1 MKIPLFRPA
10 INRKDMQAVL
20 ETMVDD
26 TLGPGQISEQFIHA
40 LLEFFDLEGGLPFR
54 ELRRAVQVLSG
65 ALSLKDGEG
74 LLLSP
79 LLSRVYAE
87 VIQSAGIP
95 FDWVDVDPRNGT
107 VSPETLADA
116 LKKERPFRPVGVV
129 CDTSLGFVPL
139 LEDIARQID
148 TVILDISKG
157 CGARLGDALAG
168 STADYVILS
177 LEEEDMLTTGGGAA
191 VLGRTRK
198 HAAALNQASAAV
210 SREVF
215 LADLNAALGVTQL
228 KELPQRLVRRQEVA
242 EVLHR
247 AVQQSR
253 HRLLVQPGD
262 AEQVYYGLPLIVET
276 GRKDVEAYAKKKG
289 VETRPAYAHSILDVY
304 GVESDQAETAA
315 NRDAG
320 DAHSDTAADT
330 SVPAAIVCPAA
341 EVPNAAGL
349 WRRCL
354 LFPLYPSLPT
364 PQIRELSKILIS
376 LP

>member
-26 TLGPGQISEQFIHA
+26 TLGPGQISEQFVLS
-40 LLEFFDLEGGLPFR
+40 LLEFFDMEGGIAFR
-54 ELRRAVQVLSG
+54 ELRRAVEVLLS
-65 ALSLKDGEG
+65 ALKLKEDQGI
-74 LLLSP
+74 LLSP
-79 LLSRVYAE
+79 LLPRVYAE
-87 VIQSAGIP
+87 VVYAAGIP
-95 FDWVDVDPRNGT
+95 FGWVDVDPKNGT
-107 VSPETLADA
+107 VGADNLEAACA
-116 LKKERPFRPVGVV
+116 LERDFQPAVLI
-129 CDTSLGFVPL
+129 CDTSLGFVPP
-139 LEDIARQID
+139 LEMLHID
-148 TVILDISKG
+148 TVVLDASKG
-157 CGARLGDALAG
+157 CGSRLGDALVG

-191 VLGRTRK
+191 VLGRTK
-198 HAAALNQASAAV
+198 KQAQALNHASSGV

-228 KELPQRLVRRQEVA
+228 KGLPQRLLRRQDIA
-242 EVLHR
+242 EILHR

-276 GRKDVEAYAKKKG
+276 GRNEVEAYARKKG
-289 VETRPAYAHSILDVY
+289 VETRPAYVDSILDAY
-304 GVESDQAETAA
+304 GLES
-315 NRDAG
+315 G
-320 DAHSDTAADT
+320 SDPVD
-330 SVPAAIVCPAA
+330 SHISCRVS

-349 WRRCL
+349 WRRCI
-354 LFPLYPSLPT
+354 LFPLYPSLPKSHIT
-364 PQIRELSKILIS
+364 ELSKILVS